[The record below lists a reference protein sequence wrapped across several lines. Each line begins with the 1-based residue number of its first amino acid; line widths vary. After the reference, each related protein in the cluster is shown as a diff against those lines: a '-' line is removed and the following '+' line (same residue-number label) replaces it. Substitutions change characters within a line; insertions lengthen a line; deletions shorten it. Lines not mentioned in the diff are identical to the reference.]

1 MRGFKV
7 AGLNTL
13 IDFCRRAKGRIKT
26 GSGSSDS
33 GYGIPRS
40 ALMGADRHAV
50 DIEAD
55 TGKTL
60 WWRYLCDHTSKSKQE
75 QVLVGMAFGI
85 GVWFVKKAISRNR
98 AGKLAGAS

>member
-1 MRGFKV
+1 MR
-7 AGLNTL
+7 
-13 IDFCRRAKGRIKT
+13 GRIKT

-75 QVLVGMAFGI
+75 QVFGWDGFRHWGVVCEKGDFEKSSRKVGGCLVM
-85 GVWFVKKAISRNR
+85 R
-98 AGKLAGAS
+98 L